1 MILAIGFD
9 AGLAALIIGLAF
21 WTIAARE
28 TFAAVVAFVSLG
40 LLLALAWVRLA
51 APDVALTEAAIGS
64 GITGGILIAA
74 AARGRVA
81 ENLPMFE
88 TAAWYLRLATGAGAI
103 LSTAGLGW
111 VVLSLPEPAPTLA
124 PAAAGYLA
132 VTGLEN
138 PVNAVLL
145 AYRAIDTLLETIVL
159 LIALLAVWS
168 VTPDRFW
175 GGRPGLRQ
183 HEDPN
188 GVFVFF
194 ARLLPPIGVLVGIH
208 LFWVGSV
215 APGGEFQSATVLA
228 AMWILA
234 WMAGLV
240 DPSPIERRGL
250 RLLIIVGPAVF
261 LAIGLSGV
269 ITAGTFLGYP
279 PDHAKL
285 LIIAIELPVT
295 LAIAATLCLLVVGP
309 PQREPRG

>member
-28 TFAAVVAFVSLG
+28 AFAAVVAFVSLG

-51 APDVALTEAAIGS
+51 APDVALTEAAIG
-64 GITGGILIAA
+64 GGVTGGMLIAA
-74 AARGRVA
+74 AARGRAA
-81 ENLPMFE
+81 ENLPMPE
-88 TAAWYLRLATGAGAI
+88 TAALHLRLAAGAVAI
-103 LSTAGLGW
+103 LATAGLSW

-124 PAAAGYLA
+124 PSAAAYLA
-132 VTGLEN
+132 LTGLEN

-168 VTPDRFW
+168 LSPDRFW
-175 GGRPGLRQ
+175 GGRPGLPQRK
-183 HEDPN
+183 DRN
-188 GVFVFF
+188 GVLVFL

-228 AMWILA
+228 AMWIVA
-234 WMAGLV
+234 WMAGLAN
-240 DPSPIERRGL
+240 PPPIERRGL
-250 RLLIIVGPAVF
+250 RLLVVVGPAVF
-261 LAIGLSGV
+261 LAIGLSGA
-269 ITAGTFLGYP
+269 ITADAFLGYP

-295 LAIAATLCLLVVGP
+295 LTIAATLCLLVVGP
-309 PQREPRG
+309 PQREPQT

>member
-1 MILAIGFD
+1 MILAISFD
-9 AGLAALIIGLAF
+9 AGVAALIIGLAF
-21 WTIAARE
+21 WTITARE

-40 LLLALAWVRLA
+40 LLLTLAWVRLA

-81 ENLPMFE
+81 ENLPE
-88 TAAWYLRLATGAGAI
+88 TAALHLRLAAGAVAI
-103 LSTAGLGW
+103 LATGGLSW
-111 VVLSLPEPAPTLA
+111 VVLSLPQPAPTLA
-124 PAAAGYLA
+124 PAAARYLA
-132 VTGLEN
+132 LTGLEN

-168 VTPDRFW
+168 VTPERLW

-228 AMWILA
+228 AMWIVA

-240 DPSPIERRGL
+240 DPPPIERRGL
-250 RLLIIVGPAVF
+250 RLLIIMGPTVF

-269 ITAGTFLGYP
+269 ITAGAFLGYP
-279 PDHAKL
+279 PDPAKL

-295 LAIAATLCLLVVGP
+295 LAIAATLCLLVAGP
-309 PQREPRG
+309 PQREPRI